1 MMDTGFH
8 DIISSM
14 NSSTNLSTSNSS
26 DEKLRAENR
35 NLKAE
40 IESLKKQLDWLK
52 RQIFGQKRERFIDT
66 SRQMTFADLF
76 EDQEVQPEQPQ
87 FQDVPAHKRRISSG
101 PADDGVGLFFDDRV
115 PVETI
120 SLPCKE
126 AEGLSPDQYE
136 VISEKVTHRLAQRP
150 GAFVILKYVRP
161 VIKLKE
167 TGQLVNTPAPSG
179 ILDNSRADVSFV
191 AGLLIDKFLYHLP
204 LHRQHQR
211 LDQCGIHVSR
221 PWLTQLTQSALELLA
236 PIHESQMDSI
246 CRSRVIAMDETPIK
260 AGLAAGGK
268 MKTGYFWPVYGEQ
281 DEVGFPFF
289 PNRQHGNVHQILTR
303 KAVDPPLDRVILSD
317 GYEAYKKYANTMGL
331 THAQC
336 WAHTRRKFF
345 DALGVDKEAAGQAL
359 SMIGEIYTVE
369 ESIRTQNLNPEAKLM
384 YRQQHAKPRVDQFFH
399 WVDEQ
404 WRHQGFLPSSPLT
417 KALNYAREREEGLQV
432 FLRDPKVAIDTNH
445 LERALRP
452 IPMGRRAWL
461 FSWTE
466 MGARHVGIAQSLI
479 VTCRLQGID
488 PYDYL
493 VDVLQR
499 LGNHPDSRVH
509 ELTPRLWKPHFSD
522 KPLRSPLHN
531 LTQPSTTPT
540 S

>member
-150 GAFVILKYVRP
+150 GAFVIL
-161 VIKLKE
+161 
-167 TGQLVNTPAPSG
+167 
-179 ILDNSRADVSFV
+179 
-191 AGLLIDKFLYHLP
+191 
-204 LHRQHQR
+204 
-211 LDQCGIHVSR
+211 
-221 PWLTQLTQSALELLA
+221 
-236 PIHESQMDSI
+236 
-246 CRSRVIAMDETPIK
+246 
-260 AGLAAGGK
+260 
-268 MKTGYFWPVYGEQ
+268 
-281 DEVGFPFF
+281 
-289 PNRQHGNVHQILTR
+289 
-303 KAVDPPLDRVILSD
+303 
-317 GYEAYKKYANTMGL
+317 
-331 THAQC
+331 
-336 WAHTRRKFF
+336 
-345 DALGVDKEAAGQAL
+345 
-359 SMIGEIYTVE
+359 
-369 ESIRTQNLNPEAKLM
+369 
-384 YRQQHAKPRVDQFFH
+384 
-399 WVDEQ
+399 
-404 WRHQGFLPSSPLT
+404 
-417 KALNYAREREEGLQV
+417 
-432 FLRDPKVAIDTNH
+432 
-445 LERALRP
+445 
-452 IPMGRRAWL
+452 
-461 FSWTE
+461 
-466 MGARHVGIAQSLI
+466 
-479 VTCRLQGID
+479 LQGID

-509 ELTPRLWKPHFSD
+509 ELTPRLWKLHFSD